1 LKSANKGFKFQ
12 EKFHSKA
19 EFDRTYRF
27 DGFRQAAGEL
37 PVRSKLGGVHE
48 KSPPILSRSITP
60 ALKTAF
66 AVRPAIP
73 FRAAES
79 VHAKVHPWFH
89 RAGFWLFDRDANPPH
104 RIGIACSKEDVIK
117 KTS

>member
-1 LKSANKGFKFQ
+1 VYETFPP
-12 EKFHSKA
+12 
-19 EFDRTYRF
+19 D
-27 DGFRQAAGEL
+27 
-37 PVRSKLGGVHE
+37 PVSLDQPGIENGIRGM
-48 KSPPILSRSITP
+48 
-60 ALKTAF
+60 AF
-66 AVRPAIP
+66 IEAMP